1 MIEIEA
7 MKKFVWIFC
16 LSLVACNGTLTE
28 EQKRKIREEREQSQ
42 IKKISEADITEAAF
56 ANGRIITTLLEKR
69 DKQLKNSALIDSL
82 EKAFNVEIIDMQTN
96 DSTLRAIEQKVIEA
110 YIGGGS
116 SASLSDNV
124 QKMGKDSM
132 LYTKPLMLEK
142 KDGSVEFTK
151 ALGVRMSKQNV
162 IRSIK

>member
-1 MIEIEA
+1 

-16 LSLVACNGTLTE
+16 VSLASCNGTLTE
-28 EQKRKIREEREQSQ
+28 EQKRKIREEREESQ
-42 IKKISEADITEAAF
+42 IKKIAEADITEAAF
-56 ANGRIITTLLEKR
+56 ANGRTIATLIEKR
-69 DKQLKNSALIDSL
+69 DKQLNNTTLIDSL
-82 EKAFNVEIIDMQTN
+82 EKAFEVEIIAMQTN

-110 YIGGGS
+110 YITGGS

-124 QKMGKDSM
+124 QKMGKDSI

-151 ALGVRMSKQNV
+151 ALGIRMSKRNV

>member
-1 MIEIEA
+1 

-16 LSLVACNGTLTE
+16 VSLVACNGTLTE
-28 EQKRKIREEREQSQ
+28 EQKRKIREEREESQ

-56 ANGRIITTLLEKR
+56 TNGRAISAVLEKR
-69 DKQLKNSALIDSL
+69 DNQLKNKALIDSL
-82 EKAFNVEIIDMQTN
+82 ENAFNVEIISLQTN
-96 DSTLRAIEQKVIEA
+96 DSTLRAIEQKIIEA
-110 YIGGGS
+110 YIAGGAS
-116 SASLSDNV
+116 TSLSDNI
-124 QKMGKDSM
+124 QKMGKDSI

-151 ALGVRMSKQNV
+151 ALGIRMSKRNV

>member
-1 MIEIEA
+1 

-16 LSLVACNGTLTE
+16 VSLAACNGTLTE
-28 EQKRKIREEREQSQ
+28 EQKRKIREERQQSQ
-42 IKKISEADITEAAF
+42 IKKIPEADITEAAF
-56 ANGRIITTLLEKR
+56 ASGRAISTVLEKR
-69 DKQLKNSALIDSL
+69 DKQLTNQTLIDSL
-82 EKAFNVEIIDMQTN
+82 EKAFEVEIIAMQTN

-124 QKMGKDSM
+124 QKMGTDSI

-151 ALGVRMSKQNV
+151 ALGIRMSKRNV